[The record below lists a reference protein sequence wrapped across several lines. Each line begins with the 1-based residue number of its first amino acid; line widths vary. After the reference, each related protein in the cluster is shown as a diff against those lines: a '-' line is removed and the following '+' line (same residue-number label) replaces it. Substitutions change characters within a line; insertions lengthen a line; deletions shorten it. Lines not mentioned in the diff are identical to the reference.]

1 MTRSKNLIIVLV
13 LMIALAACNGQATP
27 RGAAPIAVT
36 VESMTGVPVIDGD
49 SAQIDIP
56 TATSP
61 ASTLAPATAT
71 LSPAKE
77 LVICLPYE
85 PNTLYEYGGNESR
98 ESILARNA
106 VLEAL
111 RDGPIDHRNFDYQ
124 PVILQRLP
132 SLANGDAEIKA
143 LKLRSGDPVVDSV
156 GNVTTLAPG
165 VRYFDPQGVERIY
178 DQTSGAVEVMQMSV
192 TFRLLPSLLWEDG
205 EPLTADDVLFSW
217 EIAKSP
223 DNFTANH
230 FFSNRV
236 LDPVVVDA
244 QTIRWIYLP
253 GFRDS
258 NYFIRFPTPYPRH
271 LYGALA
277 PSQMAADTNV
287 NRRPLSFGPF
297 KMAEWVSG
305 DHMTLVRNPDYF
317 RAAEELPLMDRLVF
331 RFIADPDE
339 LFRALY
345 FGQCHIGI
353 GTKPG
358 TQESIFDGKVRDL
371 LEASSAGK
379 LRPQFVTG
387 ANVEHLDFNLSPA
400 EGYTGF
406 ASKGVFQN
414 VKVRQAFAYCLDRQT
429 LANSL
434 ALGRTEI
441 PAVYVPTTHPLYDP
455 TEIVVYPFDPDK
467 GKALLK
473 EAGWEDTNGDKVVD
487 KGGERFSV
495 DYVYGPAGNTVR
507 EAIAQFLKDQLKSNC
522 GVELRL
528 RELGRSELFNSFPD
542 GAIFGRQY
550 DLAQFAWV
558 TDSEPPC
565 ALYSRSEWPGL
576 GDGQADQY
584 GVTTG
589 YPEGGNNVGY
599 LNPNFEAAC
608 QKALNAFDPAQKKAF
623 HHQAMKIF
631 SQDVPSIMLFV
642 KLKIAVTRPD
652 VEGFSLD
659 PTHGSDLWN
668 LEEMELKP

>member
-1 MTRSKNLIIVLV
+1 MTRLKKILFLTFI
-13 LMIALAACNGQATP
+13 LAACNGQPGP
-27 RGAAPIAVT
+27 RGATPVAVT
-36 VESMTGVPVIDGD
+36 VESMTGVPLVNGTPL
-49 SAQIDIP
+49 AIDIP

-61 ASTLAPATAT
+61 APTGQPFTAT
-71 LSPAKE
+71 PSPANE
-77 LVICLPYE
+77 LVICMPSE

-98 ESILARNA
+98 DSILARNA

-124 PVILQRLP
+124 PVILTRLP
-132 SLANGDAEIKA
+132 SLANGDAVVTA
-143 LKLRSGDPVVDSV
+143 VKLREGDPVVDSTA
-156 GNVTTLAPG
+156 NVTTMAPG
-165 VRYFDPQGVERIY
+165 VRYFDPKGVE
-178 DQTSGAVEVMQMSV
+178 QTYQSGVVEVMQLTV

-205 EPLTADDVLFSW
+205 QPLTADDVKFSW

-223 DNFTANH
+223 DNFLANH

-236 LDPVVVDA
+236 SDPVVIDP
-244 QTIRWIYLP
+244 QTIRWTYLP
-253 GFRDS
+253 GFRDP
-258 NYFIRFPTPYPRH
+258 NFAIRFPAPYPRH
-271 LYGALA
+271 LYGALT

-287 NRRPLSFGPF
+287 NRKPLSFGPF
-297 KMAEWVSG
+297 KMKEWIPGERIV
-305 DHMTLVRNPDYF
+305 LERNPNYF
-317 RAAEELPLMDRLVF
+317 HAAEGLPLMDRAVF
-331 RFIADPDE
+331 HFIADPDE

-358 TQESIFDGKVRDL
+358 AQESIFEGKVRDL

-379 LRPQFVTG
+379 LKPQFVTG
-387 ANVEHLDFNLSPA
+387 ANIEHLDFNLSPV
-400 EGYTGF
+400 EGYIGF
-406 ASKGVFQN
+406 ASKGALQE
-414 VKVRQAFAYCLDRQT
+414 VKVRQAFAHCIDRQS

-434 ALGRTEI
+434 AYGRTEI

-455 TEIVVYPFDPDK
+455 KDIVVYPFDPEK

-487 KGGERFSV
+487 KGGERFAV

-507 EAIAQFLKDQLKSNC
+507 EAIAKSLRDQLKNNC
-522 GVELRL
+522 GLELRL
-528 RELGRSELFNSFPD
+528 RELGRSELFNSFPE

-565 ALYSRSEWPGL
+565 ALYTRSEWPGA

-589 YPEGGNNVGY
+589 YPEGGNDVGY
-599 LNPNFEAAC
+599 LSPAFEAAC
-608 QKALNAFDPAQKKAF
+608 QKAINALDPAEKKAR
-623 HHQAMKIF
+623 HHEAMVIF
-631 SQDVPSIMLFV
+631 SQDLPSLMLFV
-642 KLKIAVTRPD
+642 KLKIAAAIPN
-652 VEGFSLD
+652 VEGFALD

-668 LEEMELKP
+668 LEAIEVKP